1 MTIGLTLYDVLGIS
15 RNATTEDVRKAY
27 KVKALETHPDKL
39 DPTATERQRHA
50 AEGKFRNVYDAFQ
63 ILSDS
68 VKRKAYDERIQ
79 HAQVNQEAWD
89 KMREKRNQDREAWA
103 RKLRD
108 ASDARIKAREDS
120 YGNARKIKEEKVK
133 YEEMVEQFY
142 QELRDMNPEWVARRQ
157 KVLERKAMGDKT
169 RPCR

>member
-1 MTIGLTLYDVLGIS
+1 
-15 RNATTEDVRKAY
+15 
-27 KVKALETHPDKL
+27 
-39 DPTATERQRHA
+39 
-50 AEGKFRNVYDAFQ
+50 
-63 ILSDS
+63 
-68 VKRKAYDERIQ
+68 
-79 HAQVNQEAWD
+79 
-89 KMREKRNQDREAWA
+89 MREKRNQDREAWA

-157 KVLERKAMGDKT
+157 KVLEVRGSSTFMMLSRSTTQRKAMGDKT